1 MEEKEDPPI
10 DDPRIYLA
18 AERTELALERTHLA
32 WIRTVIGMI
41 VSGFALDNLM
51 EIIHSARLE
60 AGTAWFRHA
69 HLTGIILTML
79 GTLVM
84 AFETIYFVKRSK
96 QLYRMRGATHW
107 RVPSGLIVS
116 ILVFLLGVLLVYFI
130 LAGDGTPI
138 LQH

>member
-1 MEEKEDPPI
+1 MEEKENPPVS
-10 DDPRIYLA
+10 DPRIYLA
-18 AERTELALERTHLA
+18 TERTELALERTHLA

-51 EIIHSARLE
+51 EIIHAARLE

-69 HLTGIILTML
+69 HLTGILLTAM

-84 AFETIYFVKRSK
+84 AFETIYYVKRSK

-107 RVPSGLIVS
+107 RAPSGLIVS
-116 ILVFLLGVLLVYFI
+116 TLIFLLGVLLVYFI
-130 LAGDGTPI
+130 LTGNGTPSQ
-138 LQH
+138 QH